1 MVVVLVVVVIVV
13 RNVPIALE
21 NSSKSAQNMAK
32 SARIVRE
39 FLKKCLK
46 FRNSARKL
54 LAVFNYFPADFHKY
68 S

>member
-1 MVVVLVVVVIVV
+1 MVVIVIVV
-13 RNVPIALE
+13 RHGPIALE

-32 SARIVRE
+32 
-39 FLKKCLK
+39 KCSNITGIFEKCSK

-54 LAVFNYFPADFHKY
+54 LVVFSYFLADVHKY